1 MISLTLSGLFLSKIL
16 VIIVLTQT
24 DLPLPV
30 EPAINKWGVLSI
42 LVKIASPATSFPNA
56 TDNGELSLSL
66 TNTSF
71 IETSSFTL
79 FGISIPI
86 SDLPGIGASI
96 LTSLAARFNAIS
108 LLKFTILLTLVPG
121 VGNIWNCVIDGPT
134 IAFTIFTSI
143 PKLLNVLCNIFDF
156 STMSLFVIVC
166 FFIGLFNN
174 VIGGNL

>member
-1 MISLTLSGLFLSKIL
+1 M
-16 VIIVLTQT
+16 
-24 DLPLPV
+24 
-30 EPAINKWGVLSI
+30 
-42 LVKIASPATSFPNA
+42 KIASPATSFPNV

-121 VGNIWNCVIDGPT
+121 VGNI
-134 IAFTIFTSI
+134 
-143 PKLLNVLCNIFDF
+143 
-156 STMSLFVIVC
+156 
-166 FFIGLFNN
+166 
-174 VIGGNL
+174 